1 MKKTTLTLVASL
13 IACSTLISSASWAD
27 GPGDQRWQQHGGN
40 QHQDHGNGPDRGGN
54 SGPDHGNNRGP
65 DRGADRGPG
74 PGRGNDHYAGRPMPE
89 GHHGGDRFAWNG
101 HDFRRG
107 YPAPPEF
114 RGPHYRVDDWRGH
127 GLYAP
132 PRGEYWSYI
141 DGNYVLVAAATG
153 IITAILLNN
162 AFN

>member
-13 IACSTLISSASWAD
+13 IACSSLISSVSWAD
-27 GPGDQRWQQHGGN
+27 GPGDQHWQPHGGN

-54 SGPDHGNNRGP
+54 RGPDHGYDRGP
-65 DRGADRGPG
+65 DRGNDH
-74 PGRGNDHYAGRPMPE
+74 NDHYAGRPMPQD
-89 GHHGGDRFAWNG
+89 HHGGDRFAWNG

-107 YPAPPEF
+107 YPAPPEY

-127 GLYAP
+127 GLYEP
-132 PRGEYWSYI
+132 PRGEHWAYI